1 MEQTTPRIK
10 SISVNFNIITIEL
23 FRKSF
28 VSNPLSLSLNHL
40 SFQLTFCYTLLFFLI
55 SLLSFP
61 RFALSAV
68 DMEEKDYDS
77 RTALHVSSA
86 EGDTIIYDSTVL
98 PHNMYFTL
106 SFTFGIQVWLIWF
119 NLSGWRRC
127 VDNRYVNA
135 SLVSCTNA
143 LPYIEVEFFL
153 PVSSGNVEAVIFLTE
168 TCKVNPHIKDR

>member
-1 MEQTTPRIK
+1 MEQTTPGMK
-10 SISVNFNIITIEL
+10 SISVNFIITPLVIPI
-23 FRKSF
+23 
-28 VSNPLSLSLNHL
+28 NLSLYSSFLPSLAHVL
-40 SFQLTFCYTLLFFLI
+40 SF
-55 SLLSFP
+55 

>member
-77 RTALHVSSA
+77 RTGLHVASA
-86 EGDTIIYDSTVL
+86 EGEPTYFSGIILFSHIT
-98 PHNMYFTL
+98 
-106 SFTFGIQVWLIWF
+106 
-119 NLSGWRRC
+119 C
-127 VDNRYVNA
+127 A
-135 SLVSCTNA
+135 S
-143 LPYIEVEFFL
+143 PYYSEL
-153 PVSSGNVEAVIFLTE
+153 
-168 TCKVNPHIKDR
+168 